1 MRFGVLGPL
10 AVWTADGRE
19 VRVPEVKVRTLLADL
34 LVQEGRPVPADRLA
48 DDLWGDRL
56 PGNPVNTLQTK
67 VSQLRKALEEAEP
80 GGRLL
85 VSLQAG
91 GYVMQVDVDVAQF
104 RELTARASTSEDART
119 RATLLSDAL
128 ALWRGPALADFA
140 DEAFAVPVIQRL
152 AEERLAAQE
161 EFADARLD
169 LGEHG
174 SLAGE
179 LTELVSTHPYRERLR
194 ALQMRALYRA
204 GRQSEALD
212 SFRQLQTLLDDEL
225 GLTPGPELVALQ
237 QAILSQDPA
246 LGPPALSGTNLP
258 EPLTE
263 LVGRDIAVQSVLSL
277 IGETRLVTLT
287 GPGGVGKTRLA
298 IQTAR
303 QLPNAWLIEF
313 SGLDQHGTE
322 ETCPRDDLV
331 AEVMATTLG
340 VRDEG
345 GSGVDR
351 LAQSLHAR
359 EVLLVLDNCEGLVE
373 SIAKVAVR
381 LLQAVPRL
389 RILATSQEPLGVAG
403 EVVWNVPPLDVPGAA
418 SVAAEDVQAFS
429 AVQLF
434 VARASAAAPG
444 FALDATNSAAV
455 AAICRRL
462 DGIPLALELAAT
474 RVRALG
480 PHELLRRLDDRFRL
494 LASGNRS
501 GPARQRTLRAMIDW
515 SWQLLSAE
523 EQVVLRRLAVHAEG
537 ASLAAVEALCA
548 GGNVHAEDVLNLL
561 ANLVDRSLV
570 VNAHGP
576 RYRLLESVVVYCLD
590 RLRDADELE
599 EMRRRHAEYY
609 MTLAERID
617 SFSRTREQR
626 AWLDLID
633 LEAPNFRRAME
644 TALQLSDAE
653 LAFRL
658 VNALTWCWFL
668 RGRINEARIWIRQAL
683 ALAGD
688 QSDLRTAAQAWEA
701 GLAVL
706 AGEVVDLEGFAAA
719 YDIKDPG
726 SRAMALWFLGYVT
739 TTMGGTQSTE
749 VLTTQALAEFEK
761 LDDRWGIAV
770 SLVDRVTHHKARGDF
785 DAAECDAERA
795 AKLIDDIGE
804 RWAQLQASF
813 TVGTLAEISGDY
825 TRATRIHHDALRM
838 AEELDLAP
846 EISYQLSWLGRIA
859 ILTGDHD
866 KAWDLHSRARRIGAD
881 QGFKPAEMYAEIGLA
896 LGARQAGLLDLAEK
910 HLLNVL
916 DWHRDQGFESGS
928 ALILAELGFIA
939 ELRGD
944 LPTALRLHLNGY
956 AIARD
961 TGDPRAVALALEGLA
976 GTQALARNFTSAAR
990 LLGAAAQ
997 ARESVGRPLPQG
1009 QRSDVNRITETT
1021 TETLGPEIFTTEF
1034 TLGTRT
1040 PPDTLIPTSE
1050 PALWSERP
1058 GWMPVGDSLGK

>member
-10 AVWTADGRE
+10 AVWAADGRE

-34 LVQEGRPVPADRLA
+34 LVQEGRPVAADRLA

-67 VSQLRKALEEAEP
+67 VSQLRRTLEAAEP

-91 GYVMQVDVDVAQF
+91 GYAMRVDVDVAKF
-104 RELTARASTSEDART
+104 RQLTAQARASEDART

-140 DEAFAVPVIQRL
+140 DETFAVPVIQRL
-152 AEERLAAQE
+152 TEERLIAQE
-161 EFADARLD
+161 ECADARLD

-174 SLAGE
+174 PLVGE
-179 LTELVSTHPYRERLR
+179 LNELVATHPYRERLR

-212 SFRQLQTLLDDEL
+212 SFRQVQTLLDDEL
-225 GLTPGPELVALQ
+225 GLAPGPELVALH
-237 QAILSQDPA
+237 QAILQQDLA
-246 LGPPALSGTNLP
+246 LGPDTLPRTNLP

-263 LVGRDIAVQSVLSL
+263 LVGRDVAVQSVLSL
-277 IGETRLVTLT
+277 ISETRLVTLT

-298 IQTAR
+298 IQSAR
-303 QLPNAWLIEF
+303 QLPNAWLVEF
-313 SGLDQHGTE
+313 SGLEQHGTQ

-331 AEVMATTLG
+331 AEVTAATLG
-340 VRDEG
+340 IRDEQ
-345 GSGVDR
+345 GSVADR
-351 LAQSLHAR
+351 LAESLYTR
-359 EVLLVLDNCEGLVE
+359 EVLLVLDNCEGLAEPV
-373 SIAKVAVR
+373 AKLATR
-381 LLQAVPRL
+381 LLQAAPGL

-403 EVVWNVPPLDVPGAA
+403 EVLWNVPPLDVPGAA

-434 VARASAAAPG
+434 VARASAASG
-444 FALDATNSAAV
+444 FVVDDGNAAVV

-494 LASGNRS
+494 LASGNRG

-537 ASLAAVEALCA
+537 AGLAAVEALCP
-548 GGNVHAEDVLNLL
+548 GGEVHVDDVLNLL

-570 VNAHGP
+570 VSAHGP

-590 RLRDADELE
+590 RLGEAGELD

-609 MTLAERID
+609 TALAEQID
-617 SFSRTREQR
+617 SQSRTSAQR
-626 AWLDLID
+626 SWFDLAD
-633 LEAPNFRRAME
+633 LEAPNFRRALE
-644 TALQLSDAE
+644 TAVQQDDAE
-653 LAFRL
+653 LALRL

-668 RGRINEARIWIRQAL
+668 RGRINEARRSIRQAL
-683 ALAGD
+683 TPSGGGH
-688 QSDLRTAAQAWEA
+688 DLRAIAQAWEA

-706 AGEVVDLEGFAAA
+706 AGDVVNEQGFATAQ
-719 YDIKDPG
+719 DIKDPAG
-726 SRAMALWFLGYVT
+726 RAMALWFLGYVT
-739 TTMGGTQSTE
+739 TTMGGTPDTE
-749 VLTTQALAEFEK
+749 LLTTQALAEFETLGDK
-761 LDDRWGIAV
+761 WGISVA
-770 SLVDRVTHHKARGDF
+770 LIDRVTHHKARGDF
-785 DAAECDAERA
+785 DAAESDAGRA
-795 AKLIDDIGE
+795 VKLIDDLGE

-825 TRATRIHHDALRM
+825 DRAAQIHRNGLRM

-846 EISYQLSWLGRIA
+846 EISYQLSWLGRLA
-859 ILTGDHD
+859 IVTGDHAQ
-866 KAWDLHSRARRIGAD
+866 AWELHSRAHRIGAE

-896 LGARQAGLLDLAEK
+896 LGARRAGQLDLAEK

-916 DWHRDQGFESGS
+916 DWHRGQGFESGS
-928 ALILAELGFIA
+928 SLILAELGFVA
-939 ELRGD
+939 EQKGD
-944 LPTALRLHLNGY
+944 AETAHRLQLDGY
-956 AIARD
+956 AIARG

-976 GTQALARNFTSAAR
+976 AAQTLAGSFVSAAR

-997 ARESVGRPLPQG
+997 ARLSVGRPLPQG
-1009 QRSDVNRITETT
+1009 QRADIDRVTT
-1021 TETLGPEIFTTEF
+1021 TLTESLGPAAFTTEF
-1034 TLGTRT
+1034 TLGTT
-1040 PPDTLIPTSE
+1040 TSPDALIPDTAGT
-1050 PALWSERP
+1050 R
-1058 GWMPVGDSLGK
+1058 